1 MEEQTKK
8 EEPVQRKIL
17 WGKQMP
23 FQQFVALSRIAVNKI
38 QISPFCR
45 LRRCARKGR
54 CAGKLMRRK
63 IPRDLGGSDD
73 LTVWLPLCIA
83 GADDQWLEGFIDY
96 WDACR
101 DEYFGT
107 LVNAYLAQGGR
118 AIGVKAGSAYVDV
131 GTVDG
136 YRAASHHSRTRVA

>member
-23 FQQFVALSRIAVNKI
+23 FLQFVVLSRIAVNKME
-38 QISPFCR
+38 ISPFCG

-63 IPRDLGGSDD
+63 IPRVLSNSDD

-83 GADDQWLEGFIDY
+83 GADDQWLEGFTAY
-96 WDACR
+96 WEACRNEYFERPIRPPEAEPEILPLCEEWPHADAC
-101 DEYFGT
+101 EPET
-107 LVNAYLAQGGR
+107 LPPFLYPLG
-118 AIGVKAGSAYVDV
+118 
-131 GTVDG
+131 
-136 YRAASHHSRTRVA
+136 